1 MVTGVSQHESSVK
14 IKVELG
20 NKPTDWSPAPEDME
34 NAYTII
40 LTNEAQVIPTDSSRK
55 PASSTT
61 YSTDIQ
67 VYKGSV
73 ERTDYTIGTINSANG
88 ITVSKTSS
96 RVNFAVSTGTALTAD
111 DGYFTIPIT
120 IDGKT
125 FSKTFSWSCSKQGIK
140 GDTGATGED
149 GQDAQYVILSG
160 DQVFKYSN
168 NFTGVPT
175 PENIKIQATIYGVSN
190 PKYTWE
196 FKRSGENTWNTISSA
211 TNNNQSYYTLPHDNS
226 TIFNSSSVKS
236 VTIRCTVNGR
246 SDEITVVKVSDG
258 AKGDTGAA
266 GNGISS
272 IAEYYAVSS
281 SNTTAPTSWSTT
293 VPNMT

>member
-1 MVTGVSQHESSVK
+1 MKIGMVTGVSQHESSVK
-14 IKVELG
+14 IQSRIQEIKHRLDSCSG
-20 NKPTDWSPAPEDME
+20 RLE

-67 VYKGSV
+67 VYKGSA

-96 RVNFAVSTGTALTAD
+96 RVNFAVSTSTALTAD
-111 DGYFTIPIT
+111 GGYFTIPIT

-125 FSKTFSWSCSKQGIK
+125 FSKTFSWSCSKQGVK
-140 GDTGATGED
+140 GDTGGD
-149 GQDAQYVILSG
+149 GQDAQYVILNG

-168 NFTGVPT
+168 NFTGAPT
-175 PENIKIQATIYGVSN
+175 PENIKIQATAYGISN

-196 FKRSGENTWNTISSA
+196 FKRSGETSWNTA
-211 TNNNQSYYTLPHDNS
+211 
-226 TIFNSSSVKS
+226 
-236 VTIRCTVNGR
+236 
-246 SDEITVVKVSDG
+246 
-258 AKGDTGAA
+258 
-266 GNGISS
+266 
-272 IAEYYAVSS
+272 
-281 SNTTAPTSWSTT
+281 
-293 VPNMT
+293 